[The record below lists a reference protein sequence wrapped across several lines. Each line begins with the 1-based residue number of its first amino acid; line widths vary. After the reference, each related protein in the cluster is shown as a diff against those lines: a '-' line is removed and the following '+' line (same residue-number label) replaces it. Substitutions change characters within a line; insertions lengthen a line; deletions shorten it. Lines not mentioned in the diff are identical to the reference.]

1 MLFACH
7 YINVYVC
14 VCITCMDLGHSL
26 WMLHELEMN
35 INMTVTYM
43 SKMNGLLACM
53 LEYLYYRDVH
63 ATCIIIHYTH
73 VCYIHIVYGL
83 TMGNFQGQ

>member
-1 MLFACH
+1 MLLACH
-7 YINVYVC
+7 YINVHVC

-26 WMLHELEMN
+26 WMLHKLEMN

-53 LEYLYYRDVH
+53 GDPWM
-63 ATCIIIHYTH
+63 
-73 VCYIHIVYGL
+73 HIL
-83 TMGNFQGQ
+83 